1 MEKGTLYFF
10 TGLAGAGK
18 TTIGGLFYE
27 RLKARKPDAVL
38 VDGDRS
44 RTKNG
49 ATQKKDYSTEAR
61 MKGAFS
67 QMRSCKEYTDQGKDV
82 VLCSISGYEDVR
94 AWARENVENYKE
106 IYIKVTWAT
115 LLQRNQKGLYSPGQK
130 DVVGVDLRWDE
141 PKQSDLVIQ
150 NDGEESPEYIVA
162 CINEQFGL

>member
-1 MEKGTLYFF
+1 MKKGTLYFF

-27 RLKARKPDAVL
+27 RLKEQSPDAVL
-38 VDGDRS
+38 VDGDHS

-61 MKGAFS
+61 MKGALS
-67 QMRSCKEYTDQGKDV
+67 QMKYCKEHTEQGKDV

-94 AWARENVENYKE
+94 AWARENIQSYKE
-106 IYIKVTWAT
+106 IYVKVTWET
-115 LLQRNQKGLYSPGQK
+115 LLRRNQKGLYSPGQK

-141 PKQSDLVIQ
+141 PDKSDVVIQ
-150 NDGEESPEYIVA
+150 NDGEQAPEEIVA
-162 CINEQFGL
+162 YLEDVLFN

>member
-1 MEKGTLYFF
+1 MKKGTLYFF

-27 RLKARKPDAVL
+27 RLKARKPDAIL
-38 VDGDRS
+38 VDGDQS

-61 MKGAFS
+61 MKGAFA
-67 QMRSCKEYTDQGKDV
+67 QMRSCKDYIDQGKDV

-106 IYIKVTWAT
+106 IYVKVTWET

-150 NDGEESPEYIVA
+150 NDGEESPEHIVT
-162 CINEQFGL
+162 CINEKFGL